1 MTDSCPPGLP
11 KPNGPYDHYD
21 AVTYTPY
28 PINIPRARR
37 HVAHLT
43 TTMGHPHSAGDA
55 ALLASELCTNAL
67 LHGCLRDRLFRVE
80 TSLTGNALRVAVTD
94 PRGDRLPY
102 PQTSTPDDQFGRGLL
117 IVRTLA
123 ARWAVEKLTVGK
135 TVWAELDIPENPTA
149 PAPRRIESFR
159 SPRRP

>member
-11 KPNGPYDHYD
+11 NPHDHRHYDHYD

-43 TTMGHPHSAGDA
+43 TTWGHPHSAGDA

-94 PRGDRLPY
+94 PRGERLPY
-102 PQTSTPDDQFGRGLL
+102 PQNSTPDDQFGRGLL

-135 TVWAELDIPENPTA
+135 TVWAELDIA
-149 PAPRRIESFR
+149 GRRET
-159 SPRRP
+159 